1 MALSTKTL
9 FWGDV
14 VILRY
19 AGRLVA
25 GSETITFRQ
34 RVEKLLS
41 AKRKF
46 INLAQVN
53 YADSTGVATLA
64 YFFTLNSDSESKP
77 QAGLFQNEFEGVA
90 PPYKIRYGHH
100 SVCERNG
107 ESPICRSRFQNLM
120 ASGMGFRCGSVPTAM
135 STSLC
140 KDIRGKKERIF
151 AQASKSGS
159 SRVIASS
166 AWRR

>member
-14 VILRY
+14 VILRC

-34 RVEKLLS
+34 KVEKLLS
-41 AKRKF
+41 AKRKVV

-64 YFFTLNSDSESKP
+64 YFFTLNSDSESRP
-77 QAGLFQNEFEGVA
+77 RLV
-90 PPYKIRYGHH
+90 
-100 SVCERNG
+100 S
-107 ESPICRSRFQNLM
+107 SR
-120 ASGMGFRCGSVPTAM
+120 
-135 STSLC
+135 TSLRELLRRTRL
-140 KDIRGKKERIF
+140 DTVITLYANEED
-151 AQASKSGS
+151 AVASFPKPRS
-159 SRVIASS
+159 SKAG
-166 AWRR
+166 